1 MSYQIIYSG
10 KNQREPRKK
19 NSFGFVGVAAIFAV
33 WFLVYTIFF
42 PKQAQNFREIFFPF
56 GSPEVQTAFS
66 NLTEELREGTSF
78 EDAAQAFCLELIYG
92 TEEAH

>member
-1 MSYQIIYSG
+1 MSYQIIYGG
-10 KNQREPRKK
+10 KSQRQPSKK
-19 NSFGFVGVAAIFAV
+19 KAFGLVAVAAVFAA
-33 WFLVYTIFF
+33 WFFVYTIFF